1 MAFVQTCLR
10 NTAHQDHSS
19 SNRPQLRLTPAAA
32 ALCMLFVALHAPA
45 AESTLWPQQGGSEA
59 NPLVLDGTSYL
70 VESNAQGGWYRL
82 ENDVAFT
89 GQFNVDS
96 AKVMAVDAA
105 GDVRLAPSPSHSGI
119 LSVVRG
125 SQFALSAKGSIE
137 ATDSYQV
144 LSSRGS
150 SVRLTSE
157 KSFSFSTTYGA
168 GLYADND
175 RENPQGTSEI
185 IITAPT
191 VSVSSSDYAI
201 NAYRGSVVRI
211 NTQEGYFKRN
221 IYTNEGGAIYLSK
234 GDAESGSFTVMRNLD
249 ATGGSHIG
257 VDGSLST
264 RNLYASNY
272 GSITIENAD
281 KVTVS
286 GELSAYSNY
295 NKTADRTL
303 INIQSHDV
311 FEVLGCN
318 DVYFDKSLR
327 YFSVRISNKLDHEEA
342 GLAADADRTYLA
354 YGASVTGQNAW
365 SHITGREAVIG
376 KKQDVFSDSI
386 ERTDSTLY
394 ALRLQK
400 GGAFSALLSEKLA
413 IESETGRAVLAEDA
427 GTKLYVL
434 SAQPMTVAGD
444 MLFRNG
450 ASFAL
455 CGGLDVKGAVTFL
468 NNAVFESLTLEE
480 ANAPLDAN
488 RPKLRDPVNMSSNT
502 AIRITNEAGS
512 ALAAAS
518 AAPSSDENYNA
529 LTVKGSSID
538 FSGRDTS
545 FMAQAQ
551 AGYQGAADPTLPTDS
566 VGSALRVGTGG
577 TLKIDDGQNTIQGL
591 VLVGR
596 GENTARNADDT
607 ASNGGRLILGQN
619 GTHDISGDMVA
630 MNGGSIELTLT
641 SDAQWEGQA
650 DDYSDIRS
658 GESTLAKRTRV
669 LHPDNDYSSTLAIS
683 EPGDIHLT
691 LSGGTWRARGQSN
704 VTSVT
709 FAEPGV
715 PLRAR
720 AARSA
725 GSALSAWGSD
735 ANVIDLSQDE
745 NSSLSIGTLR
755 GSGTFRMR
763 LNGTNPEKSD
773 MLFIENMDDSSVYT
787 IQAEIASGSSLSD
800 LYGLR
805 FATTGAVPKDTNRF
819 VVEARDQG
827 FYDLRFG
834 VRAEDYRRDDPKNA
848 AYNDGT
854 LSPAEAR
861 DGTGTAKPGSR
872 QVDALFGGNGEGS
885 SLGVN
890 WYLAY
895 EDEPQT
901 TPDPNDPGMPTEP
914 GTGTGGDTDNGSGES
929 SQPEN
934 PENGSSIEP
943 GGGSGDG
950 NEAGKPGSDGGE
962 SSKPDNPENGNGI
975 ETGGGSGDGNEAGKL
990 GSDGGES
997 SKPDN
1002 PENGNGIET
1011 GGGSGDGNEA
1021 GKPGSDGGESVTP
1034 GDPEN
1039 GNGIETDGGSDS
1051 GDGSGDEGN
1060 NGSAD
1065 GNDGGSDGGK
1075 PSKDPGTEGKP
1086 ARPSKRISEVG
1097 RAVIATARSTYW
1109 QSIEMDRLNKRL
1121 GERRLSKP
1129 SADGGTLDGL
1139 WIRLR
1144 RSEFGTDAGT
1154 GDFRAQG
1161 EGYQIGFDRSTAV
1174 KSGTLLLG
1182 GAIDWLSSDTDYRDA
1197 AGDGSVDRLGF
1208 AAYATWF
1215 GERGGYLDA
1224 VAKYGRLKHDFQV
1237 RTTSGERVK
1246 GNYDNHLFAFS
1257 LETGKRFAAESRAN
1271 AAPLPGWFF
1280 EPQAQIQYT
1289 FVSSAG
1295 YRTKGVK
1302 QESRISE
1309 AAIHSVVSR
1318 AGFRLG
1324 RTFSGAS
1331 ALFGAAAAPAEI
1343 YVKADW
1349 LREWHGRQRLRVA
1362 DKTTPEGG
1370 AIVALDNK
1378 GNRFDAGVGGEA
1390 ALTRSVRVYADA
1402 EYLFGSDLEKTW
1414 NLNAGLRWI
1423 F

>member
-1 MAFVQTCLR
+1 MAFVQTRLR

-119 LSVVRG
+119 ISVVRG

-201 NAYRGSVVRI
+201 NAYRRSIVRI
-211 NTQEGYFKRN
+211 NTQECYFTRG

-234 GDAESGSFTVMRNLD
+234 GDAESGSFTVKGNPS
-249 ATGGSHIG
+249 ASGGSRIG

-264 RNLYASNY
+264 GNLYASNY

-281 KVTVS
+281 KVTVI

-455 CGGLDVKGAVTFL
+455 CGGLDVKGAVAFL

-545 FMAQAQ
+545 FMTQAQ
-551 AGYQGAADPTLPTDS
+551 AGYQGAADPTHPIDT

-577 TLKIDDGQNTIQGL
+577 SLKIDDGQNTIQGL

-607 ASNGGRLILGQN
+607 AANGGRLILGPN

-650 DDYSDIRS
+650 DDYGDIRS

-691 LSGGTWRARGQSN
+691 LSGGTWPARGQSC

-745 NSSLSIGTLR
+745 NSSLSIGTLH

-901 TPDPNDPGMPTEP
+901 TPDPDPDDPGMPTEP
-914 GTGTGGDTDNGSGES
+914 GTGDDTDNGSGES

-950 NEAGKPGSDGGE
+950 NEAGRPGSDGGE
-962 SSKPDNPENGNGI
+962 AVTPGNPDNGNGI
-975 ETGGGSGDGNEAGKL
+975 ETG
-990 GSDGGES
+990 
-997 SKPDN
+997 
-1002 PENGNGIET
+1002 
-1011 GGGSGDGNEA
+1011 
-1021 GKPGSDGGESVTP
+1021 
-1034 GDPEN
+1034 
-1039 GNGIETDGGSDS
+1039 GGSDS

-1060 NGSAD
+1060 NSSAD
-1065 GNDGGSDGGK
+1065 GNDGGSDSGK
-1075 PSKDPGTEGKP
+1075 PPKDSGTDGKP

-1144 RSEFGTDAGT
+1144 RSEFGTNAGT

-1257 LETGKRFAAESRAN
+1257 LEAGKRFATESRAN

-1280 EPQAQIQYT
+1280 EPQAQIQYI
-1289 FVSSAG
+1289 FVSSAS

-1302 QESRISE
+1302 QESRINE
-1309 AAIHSVVSR
+1309 DAIHSVVSR

-1324 RTFSGAS
+1324 RTFGGAS

-1343 YVKADW
+1343 YIKADW

>member
-1 MAFVQTCLR
+1 MAFVQTRLR
-10 NTAHQDHSS
+10 NTAHQKHSS

-82 ENDVAFT
+82 ESDVAFT

-119 LSVVRG
+119 ISVVRG

-191 VSVSSSDYAI
+191 VSVSSADHAI
-201 NAYRGSVVRI
+201 NAYRRSIVQI
-211 NTQEGYFKRN
+211 NTQEGYFTQG
-221 IYTNEGGAIYLSK
+221 IYANEGGVIYLSK
-234 GDAESGSFTVMRNLD
+234 GILS
-249 ATGGSHIG
+249 ATGGSRIG

-264 RNLYASNY
+264 GNLYASNY
-272 GSITIENAD
+272 GSITIANAD
-281 KVTVS
+281 NVTVK
-286 GELSAYSNY
+286 GELSTYSN
-295 NKTADRTL
+295 NNQDANITL
-303 INIQSHDV
+303 INVLNSAV
-311 FEVLGCN
+311 FEVLGSN
-318 DVYFDKSLR
+318 EAYYDESMR
-327 YFSVRISNKLDHEEA
+327 HFSVRISNKLAHEEA

-518 AAPSSDENYNA
+518 AAPSSNENYNA

-545 FMAQAQ
+545 FITQAQ
-551 AGYQGAADPTLPTDS
+551 AGYQGAANPTHPIDT

-591 VLVGR
+591 VLVGS

-607 ASNGGRLILGQN
+607 AANGGRLILGQN

-641 SDAQWEGQA
+641 SDAQWEGEA
-650 DDYSDIRS
+650 DDYGDIRS

-691 LSGGTWRARGQSN
+691 LSGGTWRARGQSC

-745 NSSLSIGTLR
+745 NSSLSIGTLH

-901 TPDPNDPGMPTEP
+901 TPDPDTDDPGMPTEP
-914 GTGTGGDTDNGSGES
+914 DTGTGDDTENGSGEPS
-929 SQPEN
+929 TPDN

-950 NEAGKPGSDGGE
+950 NEAGRPGSDGGE
-962 SSKPDNPENGNGI
+962 AVTPGNPDNGNGI
-975 ETGGGSGDGNEAGKL
+975 ETDGGSGDT
-990 GSDGGES
+990 D
-997 SKPDN
+997 D
-1002 PENGNGIET
+1002 
-1011 GGGSGDGNEA
+1011 A
-1021 GKPGSDGGESVTP
+1021 GKPGSDGGGSVTP
-1034 GDPEN
+1034 GNPGN
-1039 GNGIETDGGSDS
+1039 GNGIEPGGGSGDSNEAGRPGSDGGEAVTPGNPDNGNSIETGGGSDS

-1060 NGSAD
+1060 NSSAD
-1065 GNDGGSDGGK
+1065 GNDGGSDSGK
-1075 PSKDPGTEGKP
+1075 PPKDSGTDGKP
-1086 ARPSKRISEVG
+1086 AVR
-1097 RAVIATARSTYW
+1097 
-1109 QSIEMDRLNKRL
+1109 QSAFLK
-1121 GERRLSKP
+1121 S
-1129 SADGGTLDGL
+1129 
-1139 WIRLR
+1139 
-1144 RSEFGTDAGT
+1144 DA
-1154 GDFRAQG
+1154 
-1161 EGYQIGFDRSTAV
+1161 
-1174 KSGTLLLG
+1174 
-1182 GAIDWLSSDTDYRDA
+1182 
-1197 AGDGSVDRLGF
+1197 
-1208 AAYATWF
+1208 
-1215 GERGGYLDA
+1215 
-1224 VAKYGRLKHDFQV
+1224 
-1237 RTTSGERVK
+1237 
-1246 GNYDNHLFAFS
+1246 
-1257 LETGKRFAAESRAN
+1257 
-1271 AAPLPGWFF
+1271 P
-1280 EPQAQIQYT
+1280 
-1289 FVSSAG
+1289 
-1295 YRTKGVK
+1295 
-1302 QESRISE
+1302 
-1309 AAIHSVVSR
+1309 
-1318 AGFRLG
+1318 
-1324 RTFSGAS
+1324 
-1331 ALFGAAAAPAEI
+1331 
-1343 YVKADW
+1343 
-1349 LREWHGRQRLRVA
+1349 
-1362 DKTTPEGG
+1362 
-1370 AIVALDNK
+1370 
-1378 GNRFDAGVGGEA
+1378 
-1390 ALTRSVRVYADA
+1390 
-1402 EYLFGSDLEKTW
+1402 
-1414 NLNAGLRWI
+1414 
-1423 F
+1423 

>member
-1 MAFVQTCLR
+1 MHV
-10 NTAHQDHSS
+10 D
-19 SNRPQLRLTPAAA
+19 
-32 ALCMLFVALHAPA
+32 
-45 AESTLWPQQGGSEA
+45 QGG
-59 NPLVLDGTSYL
+59 
-70 VESNAQGGWYRL
+70 
-82 ENDVAFT
+82 
-89 GQFNVDS
+89 
-96 AKVMAVDAA
+96 
-105 GDVRLAPSPSHSGI
+105 
-119 LSVVRG
+119 
-125 SQFALSAKGSIE
+125 
-137 ATDSYQV
+137 
-144 LSSRGS
+144 
-150 SVRLTSE
+150 SVRLTSDE
-157 KSFSFSTTYGA
+157 GISFNTSYFA

-175 RENPQGTSEI
+175 RDNSQGTSEI

-191 VSVSSSDYAI
+191 VTLSSADYAI

-234 GDAESGSFTVMRNLD
+234 GDAESGSFTVMSNLD

-545 FMAQAQ
+545 FMTQAQ
-551 AGYQGAADPTLPTDS
+551 AGYQGAANPTHPIDT
-566 VGSALRVGTGG
+566 VGSALRVATGG

-607 ASNGGRLILGQN
+607 ASIGGRLILGQN

-650 DDYSDIRS
+650 DDYGDIRS

-691 LSGGTWRARGQSN
+691 LSGGTWRARGQSS

-709 FAEPGV
+709 FAELGV

-725 GSALSAWGSD
+725 ESALSAWGSD

-745 NSSLSIGTLR
+745 NSSLSIGTLH

-901 TPDPNDPGMPTEP
+901 TPDPDPDDPGMPTEP
-914 GTGTGGDTDNGSGES
+914 GTGDDTDNGSGES

-943 GGGSGDG
+943 GGGSGNSD
-950 NEAGKPGSDGGE
+950 EAGKPGSDGGE
-962 SSKPDNPENGNGI
+962 AVTPGNPDNGNGI
-975 ETGGGSGDGNEAGKL
+975 ETG
-990 GSDGGES
+990 
-997 SKPDN
+997 
-1002 PENGNGIET
+1002 
-1011 GGGSGDGNEA
+1011 
-1021 GKPGSDGGESVTP
+1021 
-1034 GDPEN
+1034 
-1039 GNGIETDGGSDS
+1039 GGSDS

-1075 PSKDPGTEGKP
+1075 PPKDSGTDGKP

-1144 RSEFGTDAGT
+1144 RSEFGTNAST

-1161 EGYQIGFDRSTAV
+1161 EGYQVGFDRSTAV

-1257 LETGKRFAAESRAN
+1257 LEAGKRFATESRAN

-1280 EPQAQIQYT
+1280 EPQAQIQYI
-1289 FVSSAG
+1289 FVSSAS

-1302 QESRISE
+1302 QESRINE

-1324 RTFSGAS
+1324 RTFGGAS

-1343 YVKADW
+1343 YIKADW

-1378 GNRFDAGVGGEA
+1378 GNRFDAGVGGQA

>member
-1 MAFVQTCLR
+1 M
-10 NTAHQDHSS
+10 S
-19 SNRPQLRLTPAAA
+19 
-32 ALCMLFVALHAPA
+32 
-45 AESTLWPQQGGSEA
+45 
-59 NPLVLDGTSYL
+59 
-70 VESNAQGGWYRL
+70 
-82 ENDVAFT
+82 
-89 GQFNVDS
+89 
-96 AKVMAVDAA
+96 
-105 GDVRLAPSPSHSGI
+105 
-119 LSVVRG
+119 
-125 SQFALSAKGSIE
+125 
-137 ATDSYQV
+137 
-144 LSSRGS
+144 
-150 SVRLTSE
+150 
-157 KSFSFSTTYGA
+157 
-168 GLYADND
+168 
-175 RENPQGTSEI
+175 
-185 IITAPT
+185 
-191 VSVSSSDYAI
+191 
-201 NAYRGSVVRI
+201 
-211 NTQEGYFKRN
+211 
-221 IYTNEGGAIYLSK
+221 
-234 GDAESGSFTVMRNLD
+234 NLD
-249 ATGGSHIG
+249 ATGGSRIG

-264 RNLYASNY
+264 GNLYASNY

-545 FMAQAQ
+545 FMTQAQ
-551 AGYQGAADPTLPTDS
+551 AGYQGAADPTHPIDT

-577 TLKIDDGQNTIQGL
+577 SLKIDDGQNTIQGL

-607 ASNGGRLILGQN
+607 AANGGRLILGPN

-650 DDYSDIRS
+650 DDYGDIRS
-658 GESTLAKRTRV
+658 GESTLVKRTRV

-691 LSGGTWRARGQSN
+691 LSGGTWCARGQSC

-725 GSALSAWGSD
+725 ESALSAWGSD

-745 NSSLSIGTLR
+745 NSSLSIGTLH

-885 SLGVN
+885 SLGAN

-901 TPDPNDPGMPTEP
+901 TPAPDTDDPGMPTEP
-914 GTGTGGDTDNGSGES
+914 GTGTGDDTENGSGEPS
-929 SQPEN
+929 TPDN

-950 NEAGKPGSDGGE
+950 NEAGRPGSDGGE
-962 SSKPDNPENGNGI
+962 AVTPSDPENGNGI
-975 ETGGGSGDGNEAGKL
+975 ETGGGSGDGNEAGR
-990 GSDGGES
+990 
-997 SKPDN
+997 
-1002 PENGNGIET
+1002 
-1011 GGGSGDGNEA
+1011 
-1021 GKPGSDGGESVTP
+1021 PGSDGGEAVTP
-1034 GDPEN
+1034 GNPDN
-1039 GNGIETDGGSDS
+1039 GNSIETGGGSDS

-1060 NGSAD
+1060 NSSAD
-1065 GNDGGSDGGK
+1065 GNDGGSDSGK

-1144 RSEFGTDAGT
+1144 RSEFGTNAGT

-1161 EGYQIGFDRSTAV
+1161 EGYQVGFDRSTAV

-1224 VAKYGRLKHDFQV
+1224 VAKYGRLKHDFRV

-1246 GNYDNHLFAFS
+1246 AITTITSSPSPLKPGSALPPNP
-1257 LETGKRFAAESRAN
+1257 
-1271 AAPLPGWFF
+1271 APMPR
-1280 EPQAQIQYT
+1280 PC
-1289 FVSSAG
+1289 
-1295 YRTKGVK
+1295 
-1302 QESRISE
+1302 
-1309 AAIHSVVSR
+1309 R
-1318 AGFRLG
+1318 AGSSSRRRRFSTSSFRAQATEP
-1324 RTFSGAS
+1324 RAS
-1331 ALFGAAAAPAEI
+1331 SRRAASM
-1343 YVKADW
+1343 KM
-1349 LREWHGRQRLRVA
+1349 
-1362 DKTTPEGG
+1362 
-1370 AIVALDNK
+1370 
-1378 GNRFDAGVGGEA
+1378 RF
-1390 ALTRSVRVYADA
+1390 TR
-1402 EYLFGSDLEKTW
+1402 W
-1414 NLNAGLRWI
+1414 
-1423 F
+1423 

>member
-1 MAFVQTCLR
+1 MHV
-10 NTAHQDHSS
+10 D
-19 SNRPQLRLTPAAA
+19 
-32 ALCMLFVALHAPA
+32 
-45 AESTLWPQQGGSEA
+45 QGG
-59 NPLVLDGTSYL
+59 
-70 VESNAQGGWYRL
+70 
-82 ENDVAFT
+82 
-89 GQFNVDS
+89 
-96 AKVMAVDAA
+96 
-105 GDVRLAPSPSHSGI
+105 
-119 LSVVRG
+119 
-125 SQFALSAKGSIE
+125 
-137 ATDSYQV
+137 
-144 LSSRGS
+144 
-150 SVRLTSE
+150 SVRLTSDE
-157 KSFSFSTTYGA
+157 GISFNTSYFA

-201 NAYRGSVVRI
+201 NAYRRSIVRI
-211 NTQEGYFKRN
+211 NTQEGYFTRG

-234 GDAESGSFTVMRNLD
+234 GDAESGSFTVMSNLD

-354 YGASVTGQNAW
+354 YGASVTGPKAW

-400 GGAFSALLSEKLA
+400 SGAFSALLSEKLA
-413 IESETGRAVLAEDA
+413 IVSETGRAVLAEDA

-434 SAQPMTVAGD
+434 SAQPMTVAGN

-545 FMAQAQ
+545 FMTQAQ
-551 AGYQGAADPTLPTDS
+551 AGYQGAANPTHPIDT
-566 VGSALRVGTGG
+566 VGSALRVATGG

-607 ASNGGRLILGQN
+607 ASIGGRLILGQN

-650 DDYSDIRS
+650 DDYGDIRS

-691 LSGGTWRARGQSN
+691 LSGGTWRARGQSS

-709 FAEPGV
+709 FAELGV
-715 PLRAR
+715 PLHAR

-725 GSALSAWGSD
+725 ESALSAWGSD

-745 NSSLSIGTLR
+745 NSSLSIGTLH

-901 TPDPNDPGMPTEP
+901 TPDPDPDDPGMPTEP
-914 GTGTGGDTDNGSGES
+914 GTGDDTDNGSGKS

-943 GGGSGDG
+943 GGGSGNSD
-950 NEAGKPGSDGGE
+950 EAGKPGSDGGE
-962 SSKPDNPENGNGI
+962 AVTPGNPDNGNGI
-975 ETGGGSGDGNEAGKL
+975 ETG
-990 GSDGGES
+990 
-997 SKPDN
+997 
-1002 PENGNGIET
+1002 
-1011 GGGSGDGNEA
+1011 
-1021 GKPGSDGGESVTP
+1021 
-1034 GDPEN
+1034 
-1039 GNGIETDGGSDS
+1039 GGSDS

-1075 PSKDPGTEGKP
+1075 PPKDSGTDGKP

-1144 RSEFGTDAGT
+1144 RSEFGTNAST

-1161 EGYQIGFDRSTAV
+1161 EGYQVGFDRSTAV

-1257 LETGKRFAAESRAN
+1257 LEAGKRFATESRAN

-1280 EPQAQIQYT
+1280 EPQAQIQYI
-1289 FVSSAG
+1289 FVSSAS

-1302 QESRISE
+1302 QESRINE

-1324 RTFSGAS
+1324 RTFGGAS

-1343 YVKADW
+1343 YIKADW

>member
-1 MAFVQTCLR
+1 MAFVQTRLR

-32 ALCMLFVALHAPA
+32 ALCMLFAALHAPA

-70 VESNAQGGWYRL
+70 VEINAQGGWYRL

-105 GDVRLAPSPSHSGI
+105 GDVLLAPSPSHSGI
-119 LSVVRG
+119 ISVVRG

-201 NAYRGSVVRI
+201 NAYRRSIVRI
-211 NTQEGYFKRN
+211 NTQEGYFTRG

-234 GDAESGSFTVMRNLD
+234 GDAESGSFTVKGNLS
-249 ATGGSHIG
+249 ASGGSRIG

-264 RNLYASNY
+264 GNLYASNY
-272 GSITIENAD
+272 GSITIANAD
-281 KVTVS
+281 NVTVK
-286 GELSAYSNY
+286 GELSAYSN
-295 NKTADRTL
+295 NNQDANITL
-303 INIQSHDV
+303 INVLNSAV
-311 FEVLGCN
+311 FEVLGSN
-318 DVYFDKSLR
+318 EAYYDESMR
-327 YFSVRISNKLDHEEA
+327 HFSVRISNTLDHEEA

-365 SHITGREAVIG
+365 SHITGREAEIG

-545 FMAQAQ
+545 FITQAQ
-551 AGYQGAADPTLPTDS
+551 AGYQGAANPTHPIDT

-591 VLVGR
+591 VLVGS

-607 ASNGGRLILGQN
+607 AANGGRLILGQN

-650 DDYSDIRS
+650 DDYGDIRS

-691 LSGGTWRARGQSN
+691 LSGGTWRARGQSC

-745 NSSLSIGTLR
+745 NSSLSIGTLH

-901 TPDPNDPGMPTEP
+901 TPDPDPDDPGMPTEP
-914 GTGTGGDTDNGSGES
+914 GTGDDTDNGSGES

-950 NEAGKPGSDGGE
+950 NEAGRPGSDGGE
-962 SSKPDNPENGNGI
+962 AVTPGNPDNGNSI
-975 ETGGGSGDGNEAGKL
+975 ETG
-990 GSDGGES
+990 
-997 SKPDN
+997 
-1002 PENGNGIET
+1002 
-1011 GGGSGDGNEA
+1011 
-1021 GKPGSDGGESVTP
+1021 
-1034 GDPEN
+1034 
-1039 GNGIETDGGSDS
+1039 GGSDS

-1060 NGSAD
+1060 NSSAD
-1065 GNDGGSDGGK
+1065 GNDGGSDSGK
-1075 PSKDPGTEGKP
+1075 PPKDSGTDGKP

-1144 RSEFGTDAGT
+1144 RSEFGTNAGT

-1208 AAYATWF
+1208 AASATWF

-1224 VAKYGRLKHDFQV
+1224 VAKYGRLKHDFRV

-1257 LETGKRFAAESRAN
+1257 LEAGKRFAAESRAN

-1318 AGFRLG
+1318 VGFRLG

>member
-1 MAFVQTCLR
+1 MAFVQTRLR
-10 NTAHQDHSS
+10 NTVHQKHSS

-32 ALCMLFVALHAPA
+32 ALCMLFAALHAPA
-45 AESTLWPQQGGSEA
+45 AESTLWPLQGGSES
-59 NPLVLDGTSYL
+59 NPLVLDGTSYF
-70 VESNAQGGWYRL
+70 VENNSQGGWYRL
-82 ENDVAFT
+82 ENDADFT
-89 GQFNVDS
+89 GSFSVRD
-96 AKVMAVDAA
+96 AKVTAVEAA
-105 GDVRLAPSPSHSGI
+105 GDVRLSPSSNYSGTI
-119 LSVVRG
+119 YAVGNG
-125 SQFALSAKGSIE
+125 SQFALSAKGRIE
-137 ATDSYQV
+137 ITASYQMHV
-144 LSSRGS
+144 DQGG
-150 SVRLTSE
+150 SVRLTSDE
-157 KSFSFSTTYGA
+157 GISFNTSYFA

-175 RENPQGTSEI
+175 RDTPQSTSEI

-191 VSVSSSDYAI
+191 VTVSSADYAI

-234 GDAESGSFTVMRNLD
+234 GDAESGSFTVMSNLD

-545 FMAQAQ
+545 FMTQAQ
-551 AGYQGAADPTLPTDS
+551 AGYQGAADPTHPIDT

-577 TLKIDDGQNTIQGL
+577 SLKIDDGQNTIQGL

-607 ASNGGRLILGQN
+607 AANGGRLILGPN

-630 MNGGSIELTLT
+630 MNGGSIELTPT

-650 DDYSDIRS
+650 DDYGDIRS

-691 LSGGTWRARGQSN
+691 LSGGTWRARGQSC

-725 GSALSAWGSD
+725 ESALSAWGSD

-745 NSSLSIGTLR
+745 NSSLSIGTLH

-834 VRAEDYRRDDPKNA
+834 VKAEDYRREDPKNA

-872 QVDALFGGNGEGS
+872 QVDVLFGGNGEGS

-901 TPDPNDPGMPTEP
+901 TPDPDTDDPGMPTEP
-914 GTGTGGDTDNGSGES
+914 GTGTGDDTENGSGEPS
-929 SQPEN
+929 TPDN

-950 NEAGKPGSDGGE
+950 NEAGRPGSDGGE
-962 SSKPDNPENGNGI
+962 AVTPGNPDNGNSI
-975 ETGGGSGDGNEAGKL
+975 ETG
-990 GSDGGES
+990 
-997 SKPDN
+997 
-1002 PENGNGIET
+1002 
-1011 GGGSGDGNEA
+1011 
-1021 GKPGSDGGESVTP
+1021 
-1034 GDPEN
+1034 
-1039 GNGIETDGGSDS
+1039 GGSDS

-1065 GNDGGSDGGK
+1065 GNDGGSDDGK

-1129 SADGGTLDGL
+1129 SAEGGTLDGL

-1144 RSEFGTDAGT
+1144 RSEFGTNAGT

-1161 EGYQIGFDRSTAV
+1161 EGYQVGFDRSTAV

-1257 LETGKRFAAESRAN
+1257 LEAGKRFATESRAN

-1280 EPQAQIQYT
+1280 EPQAQIQYI
-1289 FVSSAG
+1289 FVSSAS

-1302 QESRISE
+1302 QESRINE

-1324 RTFSGAS
+1324 RTFGGAS

-1343 YVKADW
+1343 YIKADW

>member
-1 MAFVQTCLR
+1 MHV
-10 NTAHQDHSS
+10 D
-19 SNRPQLRLTPAAA
+19 
-32 ALCMLFVALHAPA
+32 
-45 AESTLWPQQGGSEA
+45 QGG
-59 NPLVLDGTSYL
+59 
-70 VESNAQGGWYRL
+70 
-82 ENDVAFT
+82 
-89 GQFNVDS
+89 
-96 AKVMAVDAA
+96 
-105 GDVRLAPSPSHSGI
+105 
-119 LSVVRG
+119 
-125 SQFALSAKGSIE
+125 
-137 ATDSYQV
+137 
-144 LSSRGS
+144 
-150 SVRLTSE
+150 SVRLTSDE
-157 KSFSFSTTYGA
+157 GISFNTSYFA

-175 RENPQGTSEI
+175 RDNPQGTSEI

-191 VSVSSSDYAI
+191 VTLSSTDYAI

-234 GDAESGSFTVMRNLD
+234 GDAESGSFTVMSNLD

-342 GLAADADRTYLA
+342 GLAADANRTYLA
-354 YGASVTGQNAW
+354 YGASVTGQKAW

-545 FMAQAQ
+545 FMTQAQ
-551 AGYQGAADPTLPTDS
+551 AGYQGAADPTHPIDT

-577 TLKIDDGQNTIQGL
+577 SLKIDDGQNTIQGL

-607 ASNGGRLILGQN
+607 ASIGGRLILGQN

-641 SDAQWEGQA
+641 SDAQWKGQA
-650 DDYSDIRS
+650 DDYGDIRS

-691 LSGGTWRARGQSN
+691 LSGGTWRARGQSS

-709 FAEPGV
+709 FAELGV

-725 GSALSAWGSD
+725 ESALSAWGSD

-745 NSSLSIGTLR
+745 NSSLSIGTLH

-854 LSPAEAR
+854 LSPAGAR

-872 QVDALFGGNGEGS
+872 QVDALFGGNDEGS

-901 TPDPNDPGMPTEP
+901 TPDPDTDDPGMPTEP
-914 GTGTGGDTDNGSGES
+914 STGTGDDTENGSGEPS
-929 SQPEN
+929 TPDN

-950 NEAGKPGSDGGE
+950 NEAGRPGSDGGE
-962 SSKPDNPENGNGI
+962 AVTPGNPDNGNSI
-975 ETGGGSGDGNEAGKL
+975 ETG
-990 GSDGGES
+990 
-997 SKPDN
+997 
-1002 PENGNGIET
+1002 
-1011 GGGSGDGNEA
+1011 
-1021 GKPGSDGGESVTP
+1021 
-1034 GDPEN
+1034 
-1039 GNGIETDGGSDS
+1039 GGSDS
-1051 GDGSGDEGN
+1051 GDGSGDDGN
-1060 NGSAD
+1060 NSSAD
-1065 GNDGGSDGGK
+1065 GNDGGSDSGK
-1075 PSKDPGTEGKP
+1075 PPKDSGTDGKP

-1129 SADGGTLDGL
+1129 SAEGGTLDGL
-1139 WIRLR
+1139 WFRLR
-1144 RSEFGTDAGT
+1144 RSEFGTNAGT

-1161 EGYQIGFDRSTAV
+1161 EGYQVGFDRSTAV

-1197 AGDGSVDRLGF
+1197 AGDGSADRLGF

-1224 VAKYGRLKHDFQV
+1224 VAKYGRLKHDFRV

-1318 AGFRLG
+1318 VGFRLG

>member
-1 MAFVQTCLR
+1 M
-10 NTAHQDHSS
+10 
-19 SNRPQLRLTPAAA
+19 
-32 ALCMLFVALHAPA
+32 
-45 AESTLWPQQGGSEA
+45 
-59 NPLVLDGTSYL
+59 LDGTSYL

-119 LSVVRG
+119 ISVVRG

-157 KSFSFSTTYGA
+157 KSFSFNTSYFA

-175 RENPQGTSEI
+175 RDNPQGTSEI

-191 VSVSSSDYAI
+191 VTLSSADYAI

-234 GDAESGSFTVMRNLD
+234 GDAESGSFTVMSNLD
-249 ATGGSHIG
+249 ATDDSHIG

-427 GTKLYVL
+427 GTKLDVL

-545 FMAQAQ
+545 FITQAQ
-551 AGYQGAADPTLPTDS
+551 AGYQGAANPTHPIDT

-607 ASNGGRLILGQN
+607 AANGGRLILAPN

-650 DDYSDIRS
+650 DDYGDIRS

-691 LSGGTWRARGQSN
+691 LSGGTWRARGQSS

-709 FAEPGV
+709 FAELGV

-725 GSALSAWGSD
+725 ESALSAWGSD

-745 NSSLSIGTLR
+745 NSSLSIGTLH

-901 TPDPNDPGMPTEP
+901 TPDPDPDDPGMPTEP
-914 GTGTGGDTDNGSGES
+914 GTGDDTDNGSGES

-943 GGGSGDG
+943 GGGSGNSD
-950 NEAGKPGSDGGE
+950 EAGKPGSDGGE
-962 SSKPDNPENGNGI
+962 AVTPGNPDNGNGI
-975 ETGGGSGDGNEAGKL
+975 ETG
-990 GSDGGES
+990 
-997 SKPDN
+997 
-1002 PENGNGIET
+1002 
-1011 GGGSGDGNEA
+1011 
-1021 GKPGSDGGESVTP
+1021 
-1034 GDPEN
+1034 
-1039 GNGIETDGGSDS
+1039 GGSDS

-1075 PSKDPGTEGKP
+1075 PPKDSGTDGKP

-1144 RSEFGTDAGT
+1144 RSEFGTNAST

-1161 EGYQIGFDRSTAV
+1161 EGYQVGFDRSTAV

-1257 LETGKRFAAESRAN
+1257 LEAGKRFATESRAN

-1280 EPQAQIQYT
+1280 EPQAQIQYI
-1289 FVSSAG
+1289 FVSSAS

-1302 QESRISE
+1302 QESRINE

-1324 RTFSGAS
+1324 RTFGGAS

-1343 YVKADW
+1343 YIKADW